1 MKGKRKYW
9 ATLLIWII
17 AASVLSVA
25 APGARDFFEPNKNS
39 GLPADEPSIVASE
52 RIDDFFPAEEGVPA
66 IVVAEN
72 EDGLTE
78 EQIAG
83 FAEVIGGLSENESY
97 EDVTAIPA
105 QALLGTR
112 DTFLSEDVTVF
123 FAPVTL
129 PGLEG
134 NDLKA
139 LLDDMKETVAS
150 EAGEGL
156 EIYWTGPA
164 GISADAVELFSR
176 ADVVLILST
185 VAIILVLLLIIYRSP
200 LLALIPLVGASIVYV
215 VVDKVVGLGA
225 SAGWYVTENQS
236 ISIMLVLLFA
246 VVTDYSL
253 LVFSRFREELKT
265 HEDTAGAMD
274 AAVRG
279 IREPIFFSGSTIFLG
294 VLTLFFALYESYR
307 NFAPVFAIAAA
318 IILIAGL
325 TLLPAL
331 FAIAGR
337 KAFWPRIPAY
347 GEEKSDKK
355 TIWSRIADK
364 VTARP
369 VAFLVPVLALLVIA
383 SINTVNYKES
393 FDLIKSFPD
402 DLSSRQGFE
411 VLGGAFGEGELAPG
425 TVLVVSDDA
434 ITPDQA
440 ADLASRIEEVPGV
453 AGASFQGMPVSEDGK
468 AARVTVTFDAN
479 PYAGEALDAANRLR
493 DRGASIAQ
501 VAGIEASEF
510 HLAGQSAVNADLR
523 DINDRDTLLVMIAV
537 AVLITLM
544 LAVQTRSLIAPL
556 YLIGTLLLSFAATLG
571 LSIFLFDVFF
581 GTDEISYRIP
591 LYTFVFLIALGVD
604 YSIMLIAR
612 IREERK
618 HHELK
623 EAVKLGLEKTGGVI
637 SSAGLILA
645 ATFLV
650 LGTMPVYELKLFGI
664 MMALGIMIDTFIVR
678 PLLIPAI
685 ILLLGKRSGI

>member
-17 AASVLSVA
+17 AASVLSVV
-25 APGARDFFEPNKNS
+25 APGARDFFEPNENS

-52 RIDDFFPAEEGVPA
+52 RINDYFPSEEGVPA

-72 EDGLTE
+72 ADGLTE
-78 EQIAG
+78 EQITA
-83 FAEVIGGLSENESY
+83 FAEAIGGLSENESY
-97 EDVTAIPA
+97 EDVTVIPA

-112 DTFLSEDVTVF
+112 DTFLSEDGTVF

-134 NDLKA
+134 TELKV
-139 LLDDMKETVAS
+139 LLDDMKETVAA
-150 EAGEGL
+150 EAGDGM

-164 GISADAVELFSR
+164 GIAADAVELFSR

-200 LLALIPLVGASIVYV
+200 LLALIPLIGASIVYT

-253 LVFSRFREELKT
+253 LVFSRFREELRT
-265 HEDTAGAMD
+265 HEDTAEAMD
-274 AAVRG
+274 AAVKG
-279 IREPIFFSGSTIFLG
+279 VREPIFFSGSTIFLG
-294 VLTLFFALYESYR
+294 VLTLFVALYESYR

-347 GEEKSDKK
+347 GEEKAKKK
-355 TIWSRIADK
+355 TIWARLSEK

-369 VAFLVPVLALLVIA
+369 VAFLIPVLAVLVLA

-411 VLGGAFGEGELAPG
+411 VLGDTFGEGELAPG
-425 TVLVVSDDA
+425 TVLVVSEGT

-440 ADLASRIEEVPGV
+440 AELATAIEQEPGI
-453 AGASFQGMPVSEDGK
+453 AGTSFQGMPVSEDGE
-468 AARVTVTFDAN
+468 AVQVTVTFDSN
-479 PYAGEALDAANRLR
+479 PYESDALDAANQLR
-493 DRGASIAQ
+493 DRGMEIAEE
-501 VAGIEASEF
+501 AGINAAEF
-510 HLAGQSAVNADLR
+510 HLAGQSAINADLR
-523 DINDRDTLLVMIAV
+523 EINDRDTLIIMIAV

-544 LAVQTRSLIAPL
+544 LAFQTRSVIAPL

-623 EAVKLGLEKTGGVI
+623 EAVKLGIEKTGGVI

-650 LGTMPVYELKLFGI
+650 LGTMPIYELKLFGI
-664 MMALGIMIDTFIVR
+664 MMALGILIDTFVVR

>member
-9 ATLLIWII
+9 ATLLIWLI
-17 AASVLSVA
+17 AASVLSVV
-25 APGARDFFEPNKNS
+25 APGARDFFEPNENS

-52 RIDDFFPAEEGVPA
+52 RINDYFPSEEGVPA

-72 EDGLTE
+72 PDGLTE
-78 EQIAG
+78 DQITA
-83 FAEVIGGLSENESY
+83 FAEAIGGLSENESF

-112 DTFLSEDVTVF
+112 DTFLSEDGTVF

-129 PGLEG
+129 PRLEG
-134 NDLKA
+134 TELKV
-139 LLDDMKETVAS
+139 LLDDMKETVAA
-150 EAGEGL
+150 EAGDGL

-164 GISADAVELFSR
+164 GIAADAVELFSR

-200 LLALIPLVGASIVYV
+200 LLALIPLIGASIVYT
-215 VVDKVVGLGA
+215 VVDKVIGLGA

-253 LVFSRFREELKT
+253 LVFSRFREELRT
-265 HEDTAGAMD
+265 HEDTAEAMD
-274 AAVRG
+274 AAVKG
-279 IREPIFFSGSTIFLG
+279 VREPIFFSGSTIFLG
-294 VLTLFFALYESYR
+294 VLTLFVALYESYR

-331 FAIAGR
+331 FAIVGR

-347 GEEKSDKK
+347 GEEKATKK
-355 TIWSRIADK
+355 TIWARLAEK
-364 VTARP
+364 VMARP
-369 VAFLVPVLALLVIA
+369 VAFLIPVLAVLVLA

-411 VLGGAFGEGELAPG
+411 VLGDTFGEGELAPG
-425 TVLVVSDDA
+425 TVLVVSEGT

-440 ADLASRIEEVPGV
+440 AELAAAIEQEPGI
-453 AGASFQGMPVSEDGK
+453 AGTSFQGMPVSEDGE
-468 AARVTVTFDAN
+468 AVQVTVTFDSN
-479 PYAGEALDAANRLR
+479 PYESDALDAANQLR
-493 DRGASIAQ
+493 DRGMEIAEE
-501 VAGIEASEF
+501 AGIDAAEF
-510 HLAGQSAVNADLR
+510 HLAGQSAINADLR
-523 DINDRDTLLVMIAV
+523 DINDRDTLFVMIAV

-544 LAVQTRSLIAPL
+544 LAFQTRSVIAPL

-571 LSIFLFDVFF
+571 LSIFLFNVFF

-623 EAVKLGLEKTGGVI
+623 EAVKLGIEKTGGVI

-650 LGTMPVYELKLFGI
+650 LGTMPIYELKLFGI
-664 MMALGIMIDTFIVR
+664 MMALGILIDTFVVR

>member
-9 ATLLIWII
+9 ATLLIWVI

-25 APGARDFFEPNKNS
+25 APGARDFFEPNENS
-39 GLPADEPSIVASE
+39 GLPADEPSIIASE
-52 RIDDFFPAEEGVPA
+52 RINDYFPSEEGVPA

-72 EDGLTE
+72 ADGLTE
-78 EQIAG
+78 EQIAA
-83 FAEVIGGLSENESY
+83 FAEAIGGLSDNEEY
-97 EDVTAIPA
+97 QDVTTVPA
-105 QALLGTR
+105 QALLGTP
-112 DTFLSEDVTVF
+112 DAFLSEDGTVF

-134 NDLKA
+134 TELKV

-150 EAGEGL
+150 EADDGM

-253 LVFSRFREELKT
+253 LVFSRFREELRA
-265 HEDTAGAMD
+265 HEDTAEAMD

-279 IREPIFFSGSTIFLG
+279 VREPIFFSGSTIFLG

-347 GEEKSDKK
+347 GEQQSEKK
-355 TIWSRIADK
+355 TVWTRIAEK

-411 VLGGAFGEGELAPG
+411 VLGDAFGEGELAPG
-425 TVLVVSDDA
+425 TVLVVSDDT
-434 ITPDQA
+434 ITPEQA
-440 ADLASRIEEVPGV
+440 EELASSIEKEPGI
-453 AGASFQGMPVSEDGK
+453 AGTSFQGMPVSEDGE
-468 AARVTVTFDAN
+468 AVHVTVTFDAN
-479 PYAGEALDAANRLR
+479 PYESQALDAANQLR
-493 DRGASIAQ
+493 DRGMEIAEE
-501 VAGIEASEF
+501 AGIDAAEF
-510 HLAGQSAVNADLR
+510 HLAGQSAINADLR
-523 DINDRDTLLVMIAV
+523 DINDRDTLIIMIAV
-537 AVLITLM
+537 ALLITLM
-544 LAVQTRSLIAPL
+544 LAFQTRSVIAPL

-571 LSIFLFDVFF
+571 LSIFLFDLFF

-618 HHELK
+618 HHDLK

-664 MMALGIMIDTFIVR
+664 MMALGIMIDTFVVR
-678 PLLIPAI
+678 PLLIPSI